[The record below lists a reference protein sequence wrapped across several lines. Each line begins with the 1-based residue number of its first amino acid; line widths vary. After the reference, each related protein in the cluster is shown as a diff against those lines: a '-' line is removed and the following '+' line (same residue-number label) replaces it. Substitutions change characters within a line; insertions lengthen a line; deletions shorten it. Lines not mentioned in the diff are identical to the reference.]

1 MKLFSD
7 TTPRKIRYYRWLPVV
22 LIALL
27 TLAVLLII
35 RRYPGEKRF
44 SVVHMY
50 GKGGAINFSKSYQ
63 LGFFHAGI
71 KHKGALLAEK
81 GDILGFNNSFYHF
94 TDFLTDTLQMDDS
107 GDSMV
112 YVNGKLHSLVINKDE
127 DLLPWFRQ
135 MKTTDLDKLSAIYF
149 AAPVPDSY
157 INFLKEIAR
166 TRPNLSLVFEENDS
180 YSLVTD
186 YFKKADFFKPRFVSL
201 PVTNASLPELA
212 RWKNAECLYIN
223 LADSIISSPLPAIPS
238 MKQCILYSDYVV
250 SVSPGFFNNNPQLE
264 KLNLLLDRP
273 FYSLLSP
280 LDKLDELILNNGDN
294 TADLK
299 ELGNKTEALSVLI
312 ISGKCTGIDQLLKAK
327 KVKWLGL
334 PENTSQAEFDQL
346 TASSRKLQVVEL
358 NGNSGISSYA
368 SLQDLPDLSALV
380 ITDTVTDKTSLAS
393 MKQLRYL
400 SLPMENK
407 ADSAFLQDME
417 KALPGCI
424 IVANSG
430 ACLGSGWLLLLLPLV
445 IAFSL
450 LIRKKIKSPGHART

>member
-7 TTPRKIRYYRWLPVV
+7 ANSRTAWYYRWLPIV
-22 LIALL
+22 LIVLL
-27 TLAVLLII
+27 TVAVLIII
-35 RRYPGEKRF
+35 RRFPAEKRF

-50 GKGGAINFSKSYQ
+50 GKGGAINLSKSYQ
-63 LGFFHAGI
+63 LGFFHSGI
-71 KHKGALLAEK
+71 KHQGALLAEK
-81 GDILGFNNSFYHF
+81 GDLLGFNNSFYYF
-94 TDFLTDTLQMDDS
+94 TDRTADTLQINDT
-107 GDSMV
+107 GDSLV
-112 YVNGKLHSLVINKDE
+112 YVNGKLYSLIINGNE
-127 DLLPWFRQ
+127 DLLPWFRSMNVQ
-135 MKTTDLDKLSAIYF
+135 KLDQLASIYV

-157 INFLKEIAR
+157 IPFLKEIAR
-166 TRPNLSLVFEENDS
+166 TRPNLSLVFEEDDS
-180 YSLVTD
+180 SGLVAG

-201 PVTNASLPELA
+201 PVSNAGLPGLA

-223 LADSIISSPLPAIPS
+223 LTDSVISNPLPAIPS
-238 MKQCILYSDYVV
+238 MKQCILYSDYIV
-250 SVSPGFFNNNPQLE
+250 SISPAFFSNNPQLE

-280 LDKLDELILNNGDN
+280 LNKLDELVLNNGDK

-312 ISGKCTGIDQLLKAK
+312 ISGKCTGIDQLAKAK
-327 KVKWLGL
+327 EVRWLGL
-334 PENTSQAEFDQL
+334 PENISQAEFEQL
-346 TASSRKLQVVEL
+346 TAAARKLQVLEL

-368 SLQDLPDLSALV
+368 SLPDLPDLSALV
-380 ITDTVTDKTSLAS
+380 ITDTVTDKTGLAS
-393 MKQLRYL
+393 LEQLRYL

-430 ACLGSGWLLLLLPLV
+430 ACLGSGWLLLLLPLIIV
-445 IAFSL
+445 FIIV
-450 LIRKKIKSPGHART
+450 IRKKLNNPGHART